1 MDKFISEA
9 ESAAGQFEGQGQQG
23 QQSQQ
28 DNSNDNQQNNQQG
41 GQQQQQ
47 QQQKSGGSSFLGGA
61 MQAGE
66 DGAINTGEFLFSP
79 KVA

>member
-9 ESAAGQFEGQGQQG
+9 ESAAGQFEGQGQQ
-23 QQSQQ
+23 SQQ
-28 DNSNDNQQNNQQG
+28 DNSNNNQQNNQQG

-47 QQQKSGGSSFLGGA
+47 QQQQQQSGGNSFLGGA

-66 DGAINTGEFLFSP
+66 DGAINTGESFSLL
-79 KVA
+79 K